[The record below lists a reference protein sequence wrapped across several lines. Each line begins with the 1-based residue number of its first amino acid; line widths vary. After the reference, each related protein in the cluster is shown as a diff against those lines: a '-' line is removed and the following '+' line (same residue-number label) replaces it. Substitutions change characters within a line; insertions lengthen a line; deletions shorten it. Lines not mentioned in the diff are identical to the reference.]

1 MAHSWFIYTSVPSTA
16 AESAVEAMYET
27 LGAIVGED
35 LAEHLEPG
43 EDLEP
48 PVLGFWPNI
57 AVATPAAIPTA
68 AELRASVANP
78 KKKNVTLEEAALE
91 RLAKCVTTI
100 QIEKPQDFDPA
111 LVSAVRALFESLG
124 PSVFTEG
131 QGSDL
136 STSESLLAT
145 LAKHPD
151 LASTL
156 RAVAAG
162 ELDDDEDLDDEAEEE
177 EQEDDEDEPASDSA
191 RPEVLRKILAEIAQ
205 HPRARRKAG
214 ELLAEAPEIVATFA
228 ERLARIGAEPDPA
241 VAKALDVKEREVLAA
256 RKALANILRRA
267 ENR

>member
-1 MAHSWFIYTSVPSTA
+1 
-16 AESAVEAMYET
+16 MYET

-48 PVLGFWPNI
+48 PALGFWPDI
-57 AVATPAAIPTA
+57 SVCSAESIPSV
-68 AELRASVANP
+68 AELRASMADP

-91 RLAKCVTTI
+91 RLAKCVSAI
-100 QIEKPQDFDPA
+100 KIDKPQDFDPA
-111 LVSAVRALFESLG
+111 LVSAVRALFDSLG

-136 STSESLLAT
+136 TTSESLLTT
-145 LAKHPD
+145 LAKQPD

-162 ELDDDEDLDDEAEEE
+162 ELDDDEDLDDGDDDDAE
-177 EQEDDEDEPASDSA
+177 EPASDSA

-256 RKALANILRRA
+256 RKALASILRRA